1 MKSIIHAAIAVA
13 LCCAALGPARAATA
27 PAAPQAEHFDVYRQ
41 QTLVGRLVV
50 RPQAEGLQIEFDVKD
65 NGRGPT
71 IAEQLQLD
79 AEGLPL
85 LWKIDGTQTFG
96 GKVAERFE
104 RLQGQA
110 RWQDAAG
117 PGQASGGAQLYVA
130 QAASP
135 WALQVYARALLRAGG
150 PLEVLPGGTLSLS
163 RGETLQLRGP
173 AGDVAA
179 TRYELSGLGLNPT
192 TLLLDDQARL
202 LALPTPGGVVVRR
215 GFEGENARLMQLA
228 AEWQSARWATIQ
240 REAARRFEGP
250 VRLRNVRVFD
260 PQALR
265 LSEPVAVLVHG
276 REIASIQPL
285 DAPATPGETLVEGE
299 GGTLVP
305 GMFEMHGHLGES
317 AALLNLLAGVTS
329 VRDMGGQNPVLAA
342 LERRIESG
350 EIAGPRIL
358 KSGFI
363 EGKSPFSANLGYVVD
378 SQAQALEAVRWYAAR
393 GYPQIKIYNSIDP
406 AWVPAMVAEARRLGL
421 RTMGHVPAFSTADAM
436 LAAGYDEIT
445 HINQLALG
453 WIIEPGEDTR
463 TLFRLTALG
472 RLPALDLDSAP
483 VQRTLQTMKTRGVA
497 LDATLG
503 IHENLLLNRDGS
515 FPSGA
520 TDYAAHMPVSV
531 QRSMKQSWS
540 NPSAFGGDANARAA
554 FDKLLELVR
563 RAHAQGI
570 FIVPGTDTGGSF
582 SYHRELELYTRA
594 GFTPAQVLARA
605 TLDMARYLG
614 RDQRLG
620 SIERGKLADFFLVP
634 GDPTQDIKAIKTIRL
649 VARDGVF
656 YLPGEVYPR
665 LDIKPFASAPLFV
678 PPAPGEQGTLGSSSP
693 GAPLPQAAQGH

>member
-1 MKSIIHAAIAVA
+1 MKSITHAALALA
-13 LCCAALGPARAATA
+13 LCCAALGHARAAPGQTSA
-27 PAAPQAEHFDVYRQ
+27 EAEHFDVYRQ
-41 QTLVGRLVV
+41 QTLVDRLVV
-50 RPQAEGLQIEFDVKD
+50 RQQAEGLQIEFDVKD

-85 LWKIDGTQTFG
+85 RWKIDGTQTFG
-96 GKVAERFE
+96 GQIAERYE
-104 RLQGQA
+104 RLQGTA
-110 RWQDAAG
+110 RWQDASG
-117 PGQASGGAQLYVA
+117 PGQAGGSAQLYVA

-135 WALQVYARALLRAGG
+135 WALQVYARALLRAAG

-163 RGETLQLRGP
+163 RGETLKLQGP
-173 AGDVAA
+173 AGEVAA

-192 TLLLDDQARL
+192 TMLLDKQARL

-228 AEWQSARWATIQ
+228 TEWQSARWATIQ
-240 REAARRFEGP
+240 RETARRFDGP

-260 PQALR
+260 PRALQ
-265 LSEPVAVLVHG
+265 LSEPVAVVVHG
-276 REIASIQPL
+276 REIAGIQPL
-285 DAPATPGETLVEGE
+285 DAPSTPGETLMDGG

-342 LERRIESG
+342 LEKRIESG
-350 EIAGPRIL
+350 EIAGPRIV

-363 EGKSPFSANLGYVVD
+363 EGKSPFSANLGHVVD

-393 GYPQIKIYNSIDP
+393 AYPQIKIYNSIDP

-453 WIIEPGEDTR
+453 WIIQPGEDTR

-472 RLPALDLDSAP
+472 RLPELDLGSAP
-483 VQRTLQTMKTRGVA
+483 VQRTLQTMKARGVA

-515 FPSGA
+515 VPPGA
-520 TDYAAHMPVSV
+520 ADHIAHMPVSV
-531 QRSMKQSWS
+531 QRSLKQSWS
-540 NPSAFGGDANARAA
+540 NPSAFGGDASARAA

-614 RDQRLG
+614 REQRLG

-634 GDPTQDIKAIKTIRL
+634 GDPTQDIKAIKTISL
-649 VARDGVF
+649 VAKDGVF

-665 LDIKPFASAPLFV
+665 LGIKPFASAPVFV
-678 PPAPGEQGTLGSSSP
+678 PPAPGEQGRLRISTR
-693 GAPLPQAAQGH
+693 GAALPQGAQGH